1 MTKSLFLLR
10 AASVDNNAAKG
21 GRMRRRRRN
30 AKVVVRMNE
39 EKQKRNPFPLSNF
52 GSGCASN
59 NENGEDDDED
69 DENDNNNN
77 NNVGKP
83 RIPIGGRF
91 LWSNEGKSIGTGL
104 KKLPDFRRNMLEEG
118 IEEVWLK
125 EMEMKHSIL
134 DAYGERCVVYK
145 EEERTDLDEA
155 CRELLNAVA
164 ELLTEQYPER
174 YAITE
179 KNEDGSRMISI
190 PKLDNYTASLEPKS
204 GKEALI
210 TAARLSTNEFCIM
223 RRSRNGGE
231 EAQSEK
237 QENGGD
243 FFAREPSEHEFVAGV
258 VCFSFDPKKRE
269 GKNLSQLHKPVP
281 NYEEKIEMATRR
293 VFDNLLR
300 KMDEDGGQPL
310 FRANWA
316 IQNSSD
322 LISTDLDWHPT
333 NVKIGGVMNRKHLVE
348 ESSTNSF
355 GDIDAMHTGYMD
367 PTQGMPK
374 NVRGLGVKCLRA

>member
-1 MTKSLFLLR
+1 
-10 AASVDNNAAKG
+10 
-21 GRMRRRRRN
+21 MRRRRRN

-52 GSGCASN
+52 GSGCASSN

-69 DENDNNNN
+69 DDINNNNNNNNN
-77 NNVGKP
+77 NNVGK

-118 IEEVWLK
+118 TEDVWLK

-190 PKLDNYTASLEPKS
+190 PKLDNYKASLEPKS

-333 NVKIGGVMNRKHLVE
+333 NVKIGGVMNRKHF
-348 ESSTNSF
+348 SGGKF
-355 GDIDAMHTGYMD
+355 DQFFRRHRRDAHGIYGPD
-367 PTQGMPK
+367 ARYAEK
-374 NVRGLGVKCLRA
+374 CSRGWE